1 MPCVAQAIADD
12 EPRAGVNAA
21 RKTSQPWLSD
31 TSLQQPTLPVRA
43 FATTI
48 DRVLVANRGEI
59 ACRIMRTLRRLG
71 VESVAVYGDED
82 RNALHVKNADLAMDL
97 GKSFRYLQMDAIVNA
112 ALRANAK
119 AIHPGY
125 GFLSE
130 NHKFAHMCQSQGI
143 EFIGPPP
150 SAILSMGDKSKAKEI
165 MTSAE
170 VPVVPGYHGKEQDAT
185 FLQAEAD
192 RIGYPVLIKATQGG
206 GGKGMRIVERQDDF
220 PAKLEEA
227 RREVALSVEDTTVLV
242 EKYIAKARHV
252 EVQVVADKHHNV
264 LHLFERD
271 CSVQRRHQKIIE
283 EAPAPLLSETF
294 RKSICQAAVSAAKAV
309 GYESA
314 GTVEFIVDTGSKDFY
329 FMEMNTRLQV
339 EHPITELVTGVDIV
353 EWQLLVARG
362 LALPL
367 RQDQI
372 QSKGH
377 AFEARVCAE
386 NVSLGFL
393 PSPGIIQMCQQPPTS
408 STVRVDSGVE
418 EGGHVSGVFDPMIAK
433 VAVWDVDRQAALNK
447 LHRSLQDYKIAGVS
461 TNLAFL
467 QRLAKHPAFVSADV
481 DTHFLQ
487 RYPDVLQDTGN
498 ALDKRLSRL
507 LSRGKSPGSGKDM
520 QDAAVESHDSTGAL
534 VAAVTA
540 AAMCIIE
547 RHDTE
552 QHLHRVHPIWS
563 NGMGFRVNHP
573 HSQSVQLSKPSPDGT
588 LQDINVLVTYLKDG
602 TLIVKVDNKPAVHL
616 QVRSLDEKGN
626 FLIILDD
633 CSFRATFVQYV
644 KGGNLHLEIF
654 SGGSSAHFT
663 VQGPTEYLDASIFLE
678 KQGDGGGPTQ
688 LQARVSSGSKGVV
701 VSPMAGRVVKVSAHS
716 GQIVEK
722 GMNVIVLEAMKM
734 EHTVKAPL
742 SGVVDGLSVSV
753 GEQVQDGTVLFTI
766 KEAS

>member
-1 MPCVAQAIADD
+1 MLARRGCCDVIRRHCKRFRSASSCLGAQAHDRRPASPQY
-12 EPRAGVNAA
+12 ER
-21 RKTSQPWLSD
+21 RSSQHAHLSSSRWLSD
-31 TSLQQPTLPVRA
+31 TSLQQPILTVRA

-97 GKSFRYLQMDAIVNA
+97 GRSFRYLQMDAIVNA

-130 NHKFAHMCQSQGI
+130 NHKFAQLCQSQGI

-150 SAILSMGDKSKAKEI
+150 SAILSMGDKRFVSKAKEI

-206 GGKGMRIVERQDDF
+206 GGKGMRIVEMPDDF

-283 EAPAPLLSETF
+283 EAPAPLLSESF
-294 RKSICQAAVSAAKAV
+294 RKSICQAAVNAAKAV

-314 GTVEFIVDTGSKDFY
+314 GTVEFIVDTGSNNFY

-362 LALPL
+362 QALPL
-367 RQDQI
+367 CQDQI
-372 QSKGH
+372 QSK
-377 AFEARVCAE
+377 
-386 NVSLGFL
+386 
-393 PSPGIIQMCQQPPTS
+393 
-408 STVRVDSGVE
+408 VRVDSGVE

-507 LSRGKSPGSGKDM
+507 LSRGESPGSGKDM
-520 QDAAVESHDSTGAL
+520 QDAAVESHDSSGAL

-540 AAMCIIE
+540 AAMCTID
-547 RHDTE
+547 RQNTE
-552 QHLHRVHPIWS
+552 QLLHRVHQIWS

-602 TLIVKVDNKPAVHL
+602 TLIVKVDNEPAVHL
-616 QVRSLDEKGN
+616 QARSLDEKGN
-626 FLIILDD
+626 FLITVDG

-663 VQGPTEYLDASIFLE
+663 VQGPKEYLDANIFLE

-688 LQARVSSGSKGVV
+688 LQGRVSSGSKGVV

-716 GQIVEK
+716 GQTVEK

>member
-1 MPCVAQAIADD
+1 MLACRGRWDVIGRHCRRFRSASSCLGAQAHDRRPAS
-12 EPRAGVNAA
+12 A
-21 RKTSQPWLSD
+21 RQECRRPQFAPLRSSRWLSD
-31 TSLQQPTLPVRA
+31 TSLQQPTLQVRA
-43 FATTI
+43 SAITI

-82 RNALHVKNADLAMDL
+82 RNALHVKNADLALDL
-97 GKSFRYLQMDAIVNA
+97 GKRFRYLQIDAIVNA

-130 NHKFAHMCQSQGI
+130 NHKFAEMCQSQGI

-206 GGKGMRIVERQDDF
+206 GGKGMRIVERPDDF

-372 QSKGH
+372 QSK
-377 AFEARVCAE
+377 
-386 NVSLGFL
+386 
-393 PSPGIIQMCQQPPTS
+393 
-408 STVRVDSGVE
+408 VRVDSGVE

-467 QRLAKHPAFVSADV
+467 QRLAEHPAFVSADV

-520 QDAAVESHDSTGAL
+520 QDAAVESHDSSGAL

-547 RHDTE
+547 RQNTE

-602 TLIVKVDNKPAVHL
+602 TLIVKVDNEPAVHL
-616 QVRSLDEKGN
+616 QARSLDEKGK
-626 FLIILDD
+626 FLITVDG

-654 SGGSSAHFT
+654 SGGSNTHFT
-663 VQGPTEYLDASIFLE
+663 VQSPTEYLDASIFLE

-688 LQARVSSGSKGVV
+688 LQGRVSSGSKGVV

-716 GQIVEK
+716 GQTVEK